1 MNFQDPELAS
11 KALEIMRQA
20 MEAAQKSN
28 NKLRKLQRGVD
39 CIQNNSEVGSLT
51 KGHQSGLRQAQRLSC
66 HLGGVLAAVEANLV
80 EVGDGL
86 RPATT
91 EFARVRNPSVGGRGG
106 GGGTAE
112 AVPNSRW
119 SPW

>member
-1 MNFQDPELAS
+1 MNLQDPELAS

-28 NKLRKLQRGVD
+28 NKLRKLQKGAD
-39 CIQNNSEVGSLT
+39 LMQNNSEVGSLT
-51 KGHQSGLRQAQRLSC
+51 KGHQSGLRQAQRLPC
-66 HLGGVLAAVEANLV
+66 HLGGVPVAVEANLV

-86 RPATT
+86 RPATA
-91 EFARVRNPSVGGRGG
+91 EFARMSNPSVGG